1 MDADILKKVRAYVY
15 SIFKLHKHS
24 HFVYHDEHHTQ
35 DVVKAVKMLSRS
47 YHLSDEDR
55 IVLLVAAWFHDSGYF
70 EDPGTHE
77 LSGAQKAQKYL
88 RSLGVSAQL
97 INRVK
102 KCILATHLP
111 QSPKNLLEQ
120 ILCDADFFHF
130 GTKDFF
136 NRNELLRRE
145 FGLIH
150 HRVKSPLS
158 WMRSSLTFLTKHQY
172 HTSSA
177 RALLASGKE
186 KNILLLKRKI
196 HKLKPAL
203 GKNKKLIRSQ

>member
-1 MDADILKKVRAYVY
+1 MRNDILKNVRTYVH

-24 HFVYHDEHHTQ
+24 YFVYHDEHHTQ
-35 DVVKAVKMLSRS
+35 DVVKAAKVLSRS
-47 YHLSDEDR
+47 YHLNDEDHM
-55 IVLLVAAWFHDSGYF
+55 VLLVAAWFHDSGYF
-70 EDPGTHE
+70 EDPDNHE
-77 LSGAQKAQKYL
+77 LRGAQLAQKYL
-88 RSLGVSAQL
+88 RSLGVSAQV
-97 INRVK
+97 ISRVK
-102 KCILATHLP
+102 KCILATCLP
-111 QSPKNLLEQ
+111 QKPGNALEQ

-136 NRNELLRRE
+136 NRNELMRKE

-177 RALLASGKE
+177 RLLLAIGKE
-186 KNILLLKRKI
+186 RNIIILKRKI

-203 GKNKKLIRSQ
+203 GQNKKLKRSQ